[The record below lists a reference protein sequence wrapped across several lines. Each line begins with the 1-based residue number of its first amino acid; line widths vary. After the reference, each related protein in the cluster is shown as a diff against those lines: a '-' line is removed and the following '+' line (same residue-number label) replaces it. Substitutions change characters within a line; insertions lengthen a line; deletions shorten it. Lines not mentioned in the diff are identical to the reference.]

1 MLYLDLKSFIQ
12 IINRTRLLYINRAK
26 QLKLM
31 FDEHDIDVPPDVV
44 REEIEVAVGLHA
56 DLHAA
61 HHAVQRDVVVDR
73 KHLGRKPEQTTLQ
86 PSSSIHNYFGV
97 IKLDVMTELYSIFY
111 S

>member
-1 MLYLDLKSFIQ
+1 
-12 IINRTRLLYINRAK
+12 
-26 QLKLM
+26 M

-44 REEIEVAVGLHA
+44 CEEVEVAVGLHA

-61 HHAVQRDVVVDR
+61 HHAVQRDVVVNR
-73 KHLGRKPEQTTLQ
+73 KHLRRKPEQTTLQ
-86 PSSSIHNYFGV
+86 PSSSLHNNFGV

>member
-12 IINRTRLLYINRAK
+12 IINRTRLLYINRTT

-31 FDEHDIDVPPDVV
+31 FNEHDIDVPPDVV
-44 REEIEVAVGLHA
+44 REKVEVAVGLHA

-73 KHLGRKPEQTTLQ
+73 KHLRRKPEQTTLM
-86 PSSSIHNYFGV
+86 PSQVFTITS
-97 IKLDVMTELYSIFY
+97 E
-111 S
+111 

>member
-1 MLYLDLKSFIQ
+1 
-12 IINRTRLLYINRAK
+12 
-26 QLKLM
+26 M
-31 FDEHDIDVPPDVV
+31 FDEHYIDVPPDVV
-44 REEIEVAVGLHA
+44 REEVEVAVGLHA

-73 KHLGRKPEQTTLQ
+73 KHLRRKPEQTTLQ
-86 PSSSIHNYFGV
+86 PSSSLHNYFGV